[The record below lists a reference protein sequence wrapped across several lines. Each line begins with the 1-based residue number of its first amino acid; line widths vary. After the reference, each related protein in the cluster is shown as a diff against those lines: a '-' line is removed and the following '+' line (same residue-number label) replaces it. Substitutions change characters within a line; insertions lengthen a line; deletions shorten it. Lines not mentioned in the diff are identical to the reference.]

1 MMTTATITMTHQ
13 PPSSQTMATSST
25 PINCSNNTSSR
36 YTITRSTSERQ
47 TLNSLVRASALF
59 KSAFEDGILFE
70 DASIYKEEAYF
81 IAYFADSFRK
91 RPRTLSDLDVVLL
104 SYPTAKVAGGSPYS
118 SNTSI
123 TSGSGGVRPGSASSA
138 VSSSSSSIG
147 GGGSSGGQARIANT
161 QTSTPWYHARILN
174 GPAEFSERVV
184 ANHKAIVEISEQFIS
199 KMKYPTLLVNTTTQ
213 ATADDDNKTE
223 KEKEAAD
230 LKQKYL
236 EEGAPASDTEK
247 QTIIRGFYRLWL
259 ISLVYG
265 ANTIPES
272 GERNV
277 DSDFGRMMACYRCL
291 GGLKYWDVKVI
302 QILMAYLSKELKPAF
317 WYYKRIEKVVN
328 EGILNSNFTEAA
340 AEEIYTSQ
348 YFNTFMTT
356 EFPHNA
362 ASWLRHSKKPLLL
375 SERFSTLSSVIKLT
389 TPKHPNEES
398 LRFFLS
404 KDVLKWH
411 ARELQSPWS
420 VISGKEF
427 SENVPLKP
435 LCKAVGDGLGHKL
448 PDTAIPAVKKSA
460 WLVVELGRQ
469 DSTDT
474 DFWGGV
480 WDDER
485 LRGWGYCLPKF
496 EEENLGKKAWKGHLR
511 RLSSRLKLH

>member
-1 MMTTATITMTHQ
+1 
-13 PPSSQTMATSST
+13 
-25 PINCSNNTSSR
+25 
-36 YTITRSTSERQ
+36 
-47 TLNSLVRASALF
+47 
-59 KSAFEDGILFE
+59 
-70 DASIYKEEAYF
+70 
-81 IAYFADSFRK
+81 
-91 RPRTLSDLDVVLL
+91 
-104 SYPTAKVAGGSPYS
+104 
-118 SNTSI
+118 
-123 TSGSGGVRPGSASSA
+123 
-138 VSSSSSSIG
+138 
-147 GGGSSGGQARIANT
+147 
-161 QTSTPWYHARILN
+161 
-174 GPAEFSERVV
+174 
-184 ANHKAIVEISEQFIS
+184 
-199 KMKYPTLLVNTTTQ
+199 MKYPTLLVNTATQ
-213 ATADDDNKTE
+213 PIADDDNKAE
-223 KEKEAAD
+223 KEKETAD

-236 EEGAPASDTEK
+236 EEGAPATDTEK
-247 QTIIRGFYRLWL
+247 QTIIRGLYRLWL

-272 GERNV
+272 
-277 DSDFGRMMACYRCL
+277 
-291 GGLKYWDVKVI
+291 
-302 QILMAYLSKELKPAF
+302 
-317 WYYKRIEKVVN
+317 
-328 EGILNSNFTEAA
+328 
-340 AEEIYTSQ
+340 EIYTSQ

-362 ASWLRHSKKPLLL
+362 ASWLKHSKKPLLL
-375 SERFSTLSSVIKLT
+375 SERFSTLSSVIKPT
-389 TPKHPNEES
+389 TPKRPNEES

-469 DSTDT
+469 DSTET

>member
-1 MMTTATITMTHQ
+1 MTTATITIPHSPSHPL
-13 PPSSQTMATSST
+13 PP
-25 PINCSNNTSSR
+25 NCNR
-36 YTITRSTSERQ
+36 QTITRSTSERQ

-59 KSAFEDGILFE
+59 KTAFEDGILFE
-70 DASIYKEEAYF
+70 DASKYKEEAYF

-104 SYPTAKVAGGSPYS
+104 SYPSAKVAGGSPY
-118 SNTSI
+118 N
-123 TSGSGGVRPGSASSA
+123 SGSGGDTRPGSASST
-138 VSSSSSSIG
+138 VSGCG
-147 GGGSSGGQARIANT
+147 GGGGGGQPQVTA
-161 QTSTPWYHARILN
+161 STPWYHARILN

-199 KMKYPTLLVNTTTQ
+199 KMKYPTLLVNTTT
-213 ATADDDNKTE
+213 TTTEEKSE
-223 KEKEAAD
+223 KEKEAIG

-236 EEGAPASDTEK
+236 EEGAPATETEK
-247 QTIIRGFYRLWL
+247 QTIIRGLYRLWL

-265 ANTIPES
+265 ANTIPET
-272 GERNV
+272 GDRDV

-302 QILMAYLSKELKPAF
+302 QILMAYLLKELKPVF

-328 EGILNSNFTEAA
+328 EGVLNSNFSEAV
-340 AEEIYTSQ
+340 AEEIYTAH

-362 ASWLRHSKKPLLL
+362 ASWLNHSTKPLLL
-375 SERFSTLSSVIKLT
+375 SERFSTLSSVIKHAS
-389 TPKHPNEES
+389 PKLPHEES

-496 EEENLGKKAWKGHLR
+496 EEEILVKKDWKGHLR
-511 RLSSRLKLH
+511 RLSNRLKLH

>member
-1 MMTTATITMTHQ
+1 MLKVGCYLTLGPQTI
-13 PPSSQTMATSST
+13 
-25 PINCSNNTSSR
+25 I
-36 YTITRSTSERQ
+36 RSTSERQ

-59 KSAFEDGILFE
+59 KTAYEDGILFE
-70 DASIYKEEAYF
+70 DASKYKEEAYF
-81 IAYFADSFRK
+81 IAYFSESFRK

-104 SYPTAKVAGGSPYS
+104 SYPSAKVAGGSVYS
-118 SNTSI
+118 NP
-123 TSGSGGVRPGSASSA
+123 SGGRPGSASS
-138 VSSSSSSIG
+138 SSSSSG
-147 GGGSSGGQARIANT
+147 AAGGSQAQAT
-161 QTSTPWYHARILN
+161 AAQAATPWYHARILN

-184 ANHKAIVEISEQFIS
+184 ANHKAIVEISEQFIK
-199 KMKYPTLLVNTTTQ
+199 KMKYPTLLVDTTTIKS
-213 ATADDDNKTE
+213 DNKEEKEKE
-223 KEKEAAD
+223 KEKEATD

-236 EEGAPASDTEK
+236 KEGAPATDTEK
-247 QTIIRGFYRLWL
+247 QTIIRGLYRLWL

-272 GERNV
+272 GERKV

-302 QILMAYLSKELKPAF
+302 QILLAFLSKELKPVF
-317 WYYKRIEKVVN
+317 LYYKRIEKVVN
-328 EGILNSNFTEAA
+328 EGVLKGEFPEAV
-340 AEEIYTSQ
+340 AEDVYTNY

-362 ASWLRHSKKPLLL
+362 ASWLTHSSKPLLL
-375 SERFSTLSSVIKLT
+375 SERFSTLSSVIQSIN
-389 TPKHPNEES
+389 PKYPEEES
-398 LRFFLS
+398 LRFFLI

-411 ARELQSPWS
+411 TRELQSPWS
-420 VISGKEF
+420 VISGNEF
-427 SENVPLKP
+427 SENVPLRP
-435 LCKAVGDGLGHKL
+435 LCRAEGDGLGHKL
-448 PDTAIPAVKKSA
+448 PDTAAPAVKKSA

-469 DSTDT
+469 ESTET

-496 EEENLGKKAWKGHLR
+496 EEDNLGKKAWKGHLR

>member
-1 MMTTATITMTHQ
+1 MHPQTTATT
-13 PPSSQTMATSST
+13 ATTTNCQST
-25 PINCSNNTSSR
+25 SGRAI
-36 YTITRSTSERQ
+36 IRSTSERQ

-59 KSAFEDGILFE
+59 KTAYEDGILFE
-70 DASIYKEEAYF
+70 DASKYKEEAYF

-91 RPRTLSDLDVVLL
+91 RARTLSDLDVVLL
-104 SYPTAKVAGGSPYS
+104 SYPSAKVAGGSPYS
-118 SNTSI
+118 NGGAAS
-123 TSGSGGVRPGSASSA
+123 SGGRPG
-138 VSSSSSSIG
+138 SSSSSVG
-147 GGGSSGGQARIANT
+147 SGGQQPQVTAT
-161 QTSTPWYHARILN
+161 QASTPWYHARILN

-184 ANHKAIVEISEQFIS
+184 ANHKAIVEISEQFIN
-199 KMKYPTLLVNTTTQ
+199 KMKYPTLLFNTTTTTTTT
-213 ATADDDNKTE
+213 ATDDKEAKAE
-223 KEKEAAD
+223 KEKEAAG

-236 EEGAPASDTEK
+236 KEGTPATDTEK
-247 QTIIRGFYRLWL
+247 QTIIRGLYRLWL

-265 ANTIPES
+265 ANTIPEP

-302 QILMAYLSKELKPAF
+302 QVLMAFLLKELKPVF

-328 EGILNSNFTEAA
+328 DGVLKGDFPEAV
-340 AEEIYTSQ
+340 AEEIYTDR

-362 ASWLRHSKKPLLL
+362 ASWLNHSPKPLLL
-375 SERFSTLSSVIKLT
+375 SERFSTLSSVIKST
-389 TPKHPNEES
+389 TPKRPNEES
-398 LRFFLS
+398 LRFFLA

-411 ARELQSPWS
+411 ARELQNPWS
-420 VISGKEF
+420 VISGNEF
-427 SENVPLKP
+427 SENVPLRP
-435 LCKAVGDGLGHKL
+435 LCRLAGDGLGHKL
-448 PDTAIPAVKKSA
+448 PDTATPAVKKSA

-469 DSTDT
+469 ESTET
-474 DFWGGV
+474 DFWGAV

-496 EEENLGKKAWKGHLR
+496 EEEGSGKKAWKGHLR